1 MQQGQGLVESSL
13 NLLFLLFLST
23 LFAIK
28 LGLASSDST
37 AEQARWAV
45 FSLGVLCSYD
55 VVISMGWVLSSFL
68 SLRKLT
74 KDVIV
79 ASRLAAATTTAAA
92 AQDFMT
98 ASGGSNETNSH
109 NYDDPGPLSGGAGG
123 TSSSSTPLYHF
134 KTPLV
139 IDVGEVYSRL
149 GFSGDELANC
159 VISSQFGGGSIASSK
174 MRMTVGEM
182 SKAAAAA
189 SAAVSGKQYMKNG
202 EISDW
207 EGLEKVWKSLY
218 QLEAA
223 SDAALD
229 PSEHPVLLS
238 WSPSFSSK
246 DAEKAAEIL
255 FENDSFRIPAISFG
269 LSPVLALYASGRTT
283 GCSVHSGESYTHTVA
298 VLEGFALSG
307 SLMRTSVAGKA
318 VTDNFANLI
327 ASRLA
332 ALGSNGGPNSRFD
345 PYAAHSADYL
355 RLEKTKYCLCAPT
368 RQALR
373 PLSSSSSSSSSSSA
387 GDEDRLLYTGL
398 GGDDEHVHQ
407 STPLLLPDG
416 TVISLNV
423 QSDEQSACAEV
434 LFRSTVKSAFTQEPS
449 LSIQA
454 SIEKC
459 IASVETNSQAA
470 LWANVVV
477 SGGNTNIRGFSE
489 RLHNELGAMGR
500 DGWLESNTP
509 VHIFDTDEVLA
520 DRADAPWLGGSVL
533 ASSDSFRGWV
543 TRQEYKEHGP
553 ALIHTRCQTAM

>member
-1 MQQGQGLVESSL
+1 
-13 NLLFLLFLST
+13 
-23 LFAIK
+23 
-28 LGLASSDST
+28 
-37 AEQARWAV
+37 
-45 FSLGVLCSYD
+45 
-55 VVISMGWVLSSFL
+55 
-68 SLRKLT
+68 
-74 KDVIV
+74 
-79 ASRLAAATTTAAA
+79 
-92 AQDFMT
+92 
-98 ASGGSNETNSH
+98 
-109 NYDDPGPLSGGAGG
+109 
-123 TSSSSTPLYHF
+123 
-134 KTPLV
+134 
-139 IDVGEVYSRL
+139 
-149 GFSGDELANC
+149 
-159 VISSQFGGGSIASSK
+159 
-174 MRMTVGEM
+174 MTVGEM

-189 SAAVSGKQYMKNG
+189 SAAAGGKQYMKNG

-318 VTDNFANLI
+318 VTENFANLI

-332 ALGSNGGPNSRFD
+332 ALGSNGGPSSRFD
-345 PYAAHSADYL
+345 PYAAHSGDFL
-355 RLEKTKYCLCAPT
+355 RLEKSKYCQCAPT

-373 PLSSSSSSSSSSSA
+373 PSSSSSSSSSA
-387 GDEDRLLYTGL
+387 GDEERLLYTGL
-398 GGDDEHVHQ
+398 GSGDENVQQ

-423 QSDEQSACAEV
+423 QSDEQSSCAEV

-459 IASVETNSQAA
+459 IASVDTDSQAS

-489 RLHNELGAMGR
+489 RLRNELGAMGR

-509 VHIFDTDEVLA
+509 VHVFDTDEVLA